1 MTAYAITP
9 LDQWSRR
16 RIGQSGA
23 RPLQRNDLARYQLE
37 ALNRTLVYVRQNSP
51 FYRRHLADLSL
62 PLGSL
67 DELATLPVTTAA
79 DLRRDPLALLC
90 VSRDRIARAVT
101 LETSGTTGAPK
112 RLFFTDTDLEL
123 TVDFFQHGMS
133 TLVAPGQQVL
143 ILMPG
148 DLPGSVGDLL
158 VRALARLDVRGI
170 VHGPVRDQEAAIQAA
185 LDESIDCL
193 VGIPVQ
199 VLAMARHENGPQLA
213 GRIRSVLLTTDY
225 VPDTTVAAIE
235 TGWGCRVFKHY
246 GMTEMGLGG
255 AVECSARCGYHFR
268 EADLLVEIVDPRT
281 RQPVA
286 EGRPGEIVFTT
297 LTREGMPLIRYC
309 TGDRAAFKL
318 QPCPC
323 GTALRILDKIQG
335 RWHDH
340 LSLGEDRPPLLIGH
354 LDEALFRIDDVL
366 NYEAEIHPAKDADRL
381 LLWVEVRETVTF
393 AALRTRLERAVTSLP
408 AIRSA
413 RAASMLTVDIRP
425 APAEPRFRRAPP
437 NDGSMTYEKGN
448 PIHENN
454 RREGLSTAR

>member
-1 MTAYAITP
+1 MNPIAPTP
-9 LDQWSRR
+9 LDRWTARK
-16 RIGQSGA
+16 IG
-23 RPLQRNDLARYQLE
+23 RPAGCSLQRQHLIRYQLE
-37 ALNRTLVYVRQNSP
+37 ALNRTLTHARENSP
-51 FYRRHLADLSL
+51 FYREHLAGLSL
-62 PLGSL
+62 PLASL
-67 DELATLPVTTAA
+67 DDLADLPFTTAA

-101 LETSGTTGAPK
+101 LETSGTTAPPK
-112 RLFFTDTDLEL
+112 RLFFTDADLEL

-133 TLVAPGQQVL
+133 TLVAPGQRVL

-148 DLPGSVGDLL
+148 TLPGSVGDLL
-158 VRALARLDVRGI
+158 VKALARMDVRGI
-170 VHGPVRDQEAAIQAA
+170 VHGPVNDPQTAIRTA
-185 LDESIDCL
+185 LAEGIDSL

-199 VLAMARHENGPQLA
+199 VLAMARHKDGPRLA

-255 AVECSARCGYHFR
+255 AVECAARCGYHFR

-281 RQPVA
+281 RRPA
-286 EGRPGEIVFTT
+286 PEGRPGEIVFTT

-318 QPCPC
+318 PPCPC
-323 GTALRILDKIQG
+323 GTALGILDTIQG

-340 LSLGEDRPPLLIGH
+340 LSLGGDTPPLLIGH

-381 LLWVEVRETVTF
+381 LLWVEVRKTEAFTS
-393 AALRTRLERAVTSLP
+393 LRTRLERAVTSLP

-413 RAASMLTVDIRP
+413 RAASLLTVDIRP
-425 APAEPRFRRAPP
+425 ALNRTTVSTGPAKRR
-437 NDGSMTYEKGN
+437 
-448 PIHENN
+448 IHDL
-454 RREGLSTAR
+454 RERKSHP